1 MSTIVYLDE
10 TGDHSLE
17 LVDKDFPLFALAMF
31 VCEESTYNQK
41 IVPAVNQFK
50 MDYFGHE
57 SIIIHSR
64 DIRKAQKDFGFLT
77 NQQKRE
83 EFYVRLNQIMSDAEY
98 NLIVSVIRKQEHKDK
113 YGLNA
118 ENPYDLAMM
127 FAMERLLPL
136 LEDRKQDK
144 VYLVAESR
152 GKKEDDDLML
162 SFLRIANQGTNY
174 IEAERFKKI
183 DFKLKFVP
191 KMMNVVGTQLADLA
205 AYPIARH
212 VLNHQKQN
220 PAYEIVKKK
229 IYKGRGS
236 IFGLKIFP

>member
-1 MSTIVYLDE
+1 MSVIVYLDE
-10 TGDHSLE
+10 AGDHSLE
-17 LVDKDFPLFALAMF
+17 LVDKDFPLFALTMF
-31 VCEESTYNQK
+31 ICEEAVYNQK
-41 IVPAVNQFK
+41 IVPAINQFK

-57 SIIIHSR
+57 SVIIHSR
-64 DIRKAQKDFGFLT
+64 DIRKAQRDFGFLT

-83 EFYVRLNQIMSDAEY
+83 EFYKKLNQIMSDAEY
-98 NLIVSVIRKQEHKDK
+98 NLIVSVIRKQKHKDK

-144 VYLVAESR
+144 VHLIAESR

-162 SFLRIANQGTNY
+162 SFLQIANQGTNY
-174 IEAERFKKI
+174 IEAGRFKKI
-183 DFKLKFVP
+183 AFKLRFVP

-212 VLNHQKQN
+212 ILNPQKQN
-220 PAYEIVKKK
+220 PAYEVVKKK
-229 IYKGRGS
+229 IYKGKGL
-236 IFGLKIFP
+236 IGGLKVFP

>member
-1 MSTIVYLDE
+1 
-10 TGDHSLE
+10 
-17 LVDKDFPLFALAMF
+17 
-31 VCEESTYNQK
+31 
-41 IVPAVNQFK
+41 
-50 MDYFGHE
+50 
-57 SIIIHSR
+57 
-64 DIRKAQKDFGFLT
+64 
-77 NQQKRE
+77 
-83 EFYVRLNQIMSDAEY
+83 MSDAEY

-136 LEDRKQDK
+136 LEERKQDK

-152 GKKEDDDLML
+152 GKKEDDDLLL

-205 AYPIARH
+205 AYPIARN
-212 VLNHQKQN
+212 VLNPQKQN

-236 IFGLKIFP
+236 IFGFKIFP

>member
-1 MSTIVYLDE
+1 MPVIVYLDE
-10 TGDHSLE
+10 TGDHSLV
-17 LVDKDFPLFALAMF
+17 LVDKDYPLFALAMF
-31 VCEESTYNQK
+31 ICEEGSYNQK

-83 EFYVRLNQIMSDAEY
+83 EFYLRLNQIMSEAEY
-98 NLIVSVIRKQEHKDK
+98 NLIISLIRKQEHKDK

-118 ENPYDLAMM
+118 ENPYDLAMT

-136 LEDRKQDK
+136 LEDKKQNS
-144 VYLVAESR
+144 VYIIAESR

-162 SFLRIANQGTNY
+162 SFLRIANGGTDY
-174 IEAERFKKI
+174 IEASRFKKI
-183 DFKLKFVP
+183 SFRLKFVP

-212 VLNHQKQN
+212 VLNPQKPN
-220 PAYEIVKKK
+220 LAYDVVKNK
-229 IYKGRGS
+229 IYKGRGLIS
-236 IFGLKIFP
+236 GLKIFP